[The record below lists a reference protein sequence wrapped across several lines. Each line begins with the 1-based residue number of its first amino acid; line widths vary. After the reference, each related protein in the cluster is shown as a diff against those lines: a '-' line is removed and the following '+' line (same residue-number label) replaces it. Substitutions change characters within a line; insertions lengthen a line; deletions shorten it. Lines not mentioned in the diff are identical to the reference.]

1 MITLGIFWHYLI
13 ESSLILIALVLV
25 YMLCLRTLRRHNL
38 KRIILLGMVVVSLT
52 LPLISLPEADPIIK
66 IEQIPQSEIGY
77 STIAYSSAPEAEIFT
92 LSNFFTLLLYIYI
105 ALSVAIFMRTLY
117 TYLKLYRFIGATCG
131 DFSSAEISLIKA
143 LEQRMGI
150 SGAVRYRK
158 HHSHSITP
166 FSFLRTVVI
175 SQSDILEN
183 STQEILTHELQ
194 HVRRGHSFD
203 ILFINV
209 LQVIFW
215 FNPALWLLK
224 RELREVHEF
233 DADRAAVENTSDLQ
247 AYQLLLI
254 EKTLGTSVTS
264 ALSNNFN
271 TNQFKTRLMMMKQT
285 KTTRTALCKA
295 MLAIPLAL
303 CAPAV
308 VMATPV
314 ENFLDEVERTT
325 YSMPTLG
332 TPEDNVV
339 YIVDGEV
346 TANFDMNP
354 ENIAKIDVLK
364 WGSEEINKVIK
375 SYNIPDGSSV
385 ILITTK
391 DDANQTALTVDGEM
405 TSNIAYIVDNKV
417 MSESEFKAIS
427 PEHIAQINVFKG
439 GEELTRLQK
448 EYNLSKDQ
456 AVIMVTLKPLAMII
470 VGDAEVNDDEL
481 AVMSAEVMPKFQDGE
496 LSRFRAWC
504 AVNLTYPELAQKE
517 KIQGRV
523 LLSFVIEKDGT
534 VSNVTV
540 VRGVHEVL
548 DAEAVRVI
556 KSSPKW
562 APGQN
567 NGKAVRFMFNMP
579 IDFVLQ

>member
-38 KRIILLGMVVVSLT
+38 KRMILLGMVVVSLT
-52 LPLISLPEADPIIK
+52 LPLISLPEADPIIA
-66 IEQIPQSEIGY
+66 IEQIPQSEMGY
-77 STIAYSSAPEAEIFT
+77 STIAYSSAPEADIFT

-105 ALSVAIFMRTLY
+105 ALSLAIFMRTLY

-150 SGAVRYRK
+150 SGTVRYRK

-209 LQVIFW
+209 LQVVFW

-254 EKTLGTSVTS
+254 EKTLGTTVTS

-285 KTTRTALCKA
+285 KTTRRALCKA
-295 MLAIPLAL
+295 MLALPLAL

-308 VMATPV
+308 VMAAPV

-346 TANFDMNP
+346 VENYDNNP
-354 ENIAKIDVLK
+354 ENIAEINVLK
-364 WGSEEINKVIK
+364 WGNEEINKVIR
-375 SYNIPDGSSV
+375 SYNVPDGSSIIIV
-385 ILITTK
+385 SSKEKANKIAIPSNTAYLI
-391 DDANQTALTVDGEM
+391 DGKL
-405 TSNIAYIVDNKV
+405 V
-417 MSESEFKAIS
+417 SEAEFGKIS
-427 PEHIAQINVFKG
+427 PDNINKIEVLKS
-439 GEELTRLQK
+439 GEQLAELQK
-448 EYNLSKDQ
+448 KYNLNEDQ
-456 AVIMVTLKPLAMII
+456 AVIMVTLKSLPII
-470 VGDAEVNDDEL
+470 VVGDAEVNDDEL

-504 AVNLTYPELAQKE
+504 AQRLSYPELAQKE
-517 KIQGRV
+517 KIQGCV

-562 APGQN
+562 IPAQN
-567 NGKAVRFMFNMP
+567 NGKAVLFMYNMP